1 MTPDN
6 YCQEKAA
13 PRGSSRYYSLL
24 FLPAEGRRALTAL
37 YAWQQEVTGIVAECH
52 DPGVAHSK
60 LQWWRD
66 ELAGLFADRPQ
77 HPISQAL
84 ALHLDLL
91 ALPQAPWQALLDG
104 VERELAGGGYADFTA
119 LSEHC
124 LQIDG
129 NVSLLVTPLLG
140 YQDPRTPQFAQQVAL
155 ALALLRI
162 LRDLTLDVRQ
172 GRFYLP
178 VDELQRFGVG
188 PADLSQAP
196 TSGPLRELFK
206 FQAARIRAYLQ
217 QALAHWPA
225 ADRYRQ
231 HSYLIQAELGLRL
244 LAEIEADGFT
254 LLERRVSLTPLRKFW
269 IAWRTMQRERRHPPG
284 AG

>member
-1 MTPDN
+1 MAPDD
-6 YCQEKAA
+6 YCQAKAA

-24 FLPAEGRRALTAL
+24 FLPVEARRALTAL

-52 DPGVAHSK
+52 DLGVAHSK

-77 HPISQAL
+77 HPVSQAL
-84 ALHLDLL
+84 ALHLELS
-91 ALPQAPWQALLDG
+91 ALPQAPWQAVLDG
-104 VERELAGGGYADFTA
+104 VEQELAGGGYADFTA

-129 NVSLLVTPLLG
+129 SVSLVVTPVLG
-140 YQDPRTPQFAQQVAL
+140 YQDPLTPQFAQQVAL

-178 VDELQRFGVG
+178 MDELQRFGVG
-188 PADLSQAP
+188 PADLSQAQ
-196 TSGPLRELFK
+196 TSGPLHEMFK
-206 FQAARIRAYLQ
+206 FQVVRIRDYLQ
-217 QALAHWPA
+217 QALAHWPV

-231 HSYLIQAELGLRL
+231 QSYLIQAELGRRL
-244 LAEIEADGFT
+244 LAEIEADGFAM
-254 LLERRVSLTPLRKFW
+254 LERRVSLTPLRKFW
-269 IAWRTMQRERRHPPG
+269 IAWRTMRRERRHQPT
-284 AG
+284 AS